1 MDCKVLGHIRSGER
15 TKSAEVLQRCREA
28 RPRSSSR
35 ARAGFGRW
43 AGRGGG
49 GGFGDVKWGQAFGTW
64 PGGLGPPFW
73 SFHTQF
79 RTTWVVLLHTTNDNQ
94 TNISLKYLIHFHL
107 FLEYYNIIT
116 KLFNHIIF
124 PWEHLLSLKS
134 NSK

>member
-1 MDCKVLGHIRSGER
+1 VRKFCSDVVKQDRDRRRGRGPG
-15 TKSAEVLQRCREA
+15 SAD
-28 RPRSSSR
+28 
-35 ARAGFGRW
+35 GR
-43 AGRGGG
+43 GGGG